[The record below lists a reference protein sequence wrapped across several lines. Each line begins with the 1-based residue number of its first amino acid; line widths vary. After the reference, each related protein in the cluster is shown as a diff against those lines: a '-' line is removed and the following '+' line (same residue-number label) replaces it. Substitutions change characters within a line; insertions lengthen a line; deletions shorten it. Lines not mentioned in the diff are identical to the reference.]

1 MICLTTGFIYL
12 YAKSLLYG
20 CKTQFRDSFL
30 LYIHD
35 QLLVSKMNVKGKIW
49 KKLGGCQS
57 QGRGTENVALSTKGG
72 LFKAGLR

>member
-20 CKTQFRDSFL
+20 CKTQFHDSFL

-35 QLLVSKMNVKGKIW
+35 QLLLSKMNIKGKIL
-49 KKLGGCQS
+49 KKLGRCVSLREEELKMWFYQPRAGCS
-57 QGRGTENVALSTKGG
+57 KLG
-72 LFKAGLR
+72 